1 MPKKKTV
8 FGVIAFVMFFL
19 MLGTV
24 GAIEQDMIPLLQGMI
39 RTFAFM
45 ALWVLFSWLAGA
57 FEPTPERSEPRE
69 VQTEVPDARSSR
81 PGREGPC
88 PSGRPEDHC
97 RRN

>member
-1 MPKKKTV
+1 MPKRKTLC
-8 FGVIAFVMFFL
+8 GVIAFTTFL
-19 MLGTV
+19 LMIGTV
-24 GAIEQDMIPLLQGMI
+24 GAVECDDLPLGTGMI
-39 RTFAFM
+39 RAFVFL

-69 VQTEVPDARSSR
+69 VQAEIPDARSSR

>member
-24 GAIEQDMIPLLQGMI
+24 GAVEQDALPLVGGMI
-39 RTFAFM
+39 RAFVYM
-45 ALWVLFSWLAGA
+45 GLWVLFTWLAGG

-69 VQTEVPDARSSR
+69 IQSEIPDARSSR
-81 PGREGPC
+81 TGREGPC
-88 PSGRPEDHC
+88 PSGRPEGS
-97 RRN
+97 R